1 MGHDVRLYSRSRSTV
16 EPVVAA
22 GGIAYSGVC
31 GQGLAR
37 LSMATNDLSA
47 ALDEAEMVL
56 LCLPANAHEELA
68 QSLAPLL
75 DGRAPIV
82 LNPGSTGG
90 ALVLRKVLDE
100 ADAAESVTIGET
112 NTLTYIARKLAP
124 DSVYISSTVRNVRLS
139 ALPAVA
145 LDDLASRLRD
155 YYPSLKP
162 VATVLDTS
170 LRNVNAVLH
179 PPGVILAAAWI
190 EHTRGDFRYYYDAG
204 TPGVGRVMADL
215 DHERLRVGRA
225 WGVQLEPFP
234 ALFADIGSSS
244 AEAAASGSYAQMLR
258 DSEPNRFIKA
268 PDSLEHR
275 YILED
280 IPYGVVPMS
289 EMGRAAGVSTPV
301 MDSLVTLAS
310 SLSQLDLH
318 ATGWTLDRMGLPADP
333 AAALPLLTSGS
344 TR

>member
-1 MGHDVRLYSRSRSTV
+1 MGHAVRLYSRSRATL

-22 GGIAYSGVC
+22 GGIVYSGVC

-37 LSMATNDLSA
+37 LSVATNDLPT
-47 ALDEAEMVL
+47 ALDGAEMVL
-56 LCLPANAHEELA
+56 VCLPANAHEDLA
-68 QSLAPLL
+68 RSLAPLL
-75 DGRAPIV
+75 DGRAPIL

-90 ALVLRKVLDE
+90 ALVFRKVLEE
-100 ADAAESVTIGET
+100 ADGPNSLTIGET

-124 DSVYISSTVRNVRLS
+124 DSVYISSAVRNVRLS
-139 ALPAVA
+139 ALPGAT

-162 VATVLDTS
+162 MATVLDTS
-170 LRNVNAVLH
+170 LRNVNAILH
-179 PPGVILAAAWI
+179 PPGIILAAAWI

-234 ALFADIGSSS
+234 TLFADIGSSS
-244 AEAAASGSYAQMLR
+244 AEAAASGSYTQMLR

-289 EMGRAAGVSTPV
+289 EMGRAAGVATPV

-310 SLSQLDLH
+310 SLSQRDLR
-318 ATGWTLDRMGLPADP
+318 ATGWTLERMGLPGDP
-333 AAALPLLTSGS
+333 AAALPLLTSGA